1 MAELREKIQES
12 RQKSMVWPHEE
23 NGGKGVCQMGC
34 GGNQEQ
40 GRGDDRGSGEGI
52 VYGMMV
58 EWWISG

>member
-1 MAELREKIQES
+1 
-12 RQKSMVWPHEE
+12 
-23 NGGKGVCQMGC
+23 MGC